1 MATSGDHA
9 VHAVL
14 LTFVDYSSGIVSWEW
29 IGKRS
34 RKNLVNS
41 VTGLRRGTESGFQ
54 LCRDGPHRGLARFG
68 LEDAAEGRPAE
79 RWFGSENR

>member
-41 VTGLRRGTESGFQ
+41 VTGLRRQ
-54 LCRDGPHRGLARFG
+54 PND
-68 LEDAAEGRPAE
+68 
-79 RWFGSENR
+79 